1 MPNVYK
7 SFNWV
12 TDVQNRTI
20 CEPSSTKKDKVD
32 STLSKFITLFKAKH
46 SG

>member
-12 TDVQNRTI
+12 TDVQNRSIT
-20 CEPSSTKKDKVD
+20 EPSTAKKNKVD
-32 STLSKFITLFKAKH
+32 STLSTFITLFKAKH